1 MLVEISIFVMNEVF
15 VEIVMNLLGVLV
27 SGTLLFAYSLCFL
40 GARFTECKRGEGEVD
55 RDF

>member
-1 MLVEISIFVMNEVF
+1 MNEVF